1 MPHPIR
7 RRLVRIVLSV
17 TGAAVAVAMVVV
29 GVDFGS
35 ADPGDSGD
43 RARSS
48 SARLATRAE
57 VSLAPTDSP
66 YLVRRAQTFSR
77 SAKRVTLKKL
87 PAVKDR
93 EYMTSNL
100 NLWPHPRESGK
111 PLDVLDEGGIVAL
124 TGVTEGGFSQIVYQ
138 RQLRWVHSAHLSDQ
152 KPAPEPEEPATSA
165 DSSSSPSSSSS
176 SSAGTSS
183 APCPDGSGTEA
194 GLTSS
199 AVRLFRAVCNAFPAL
214 SSYGGYDGHGEHS
227 TGKAVDFMVEDGA
240 LGQAVADWARAHASE
255 LDLYDIIWAQRIW
268 TRVRSSEGWR
278 SMSDRGSAT
287 ANHYDHVHIAVN

>member
-7 RRLVRIVLSV
+7 RRLVRIVLPVAS
-17 TGAAVAVAMVVV
+17 AAVAVALVVV

-43 RARSS
+43 QARSS

-57 VSLAPTDSP
+57 VSVAPTDSP
-66 YLVRRAQTFSR
+66 YLVRRAKTFSR

-87 PAVKDR
+87 PAVEDR

-124 TGVTEGGFSQIVYQ
+124 TGVTKAGFSQIVYQ
-138 RQLRWVHSAHLSDQ
+138 RQLRWVHSAHLSDK
-152 KPAPEPEEPATSA
+152 KPAPEPEEPAASA
-165 DSSSSPSSSSS
+165 ASASSSSS
-176 SSAGTSS
+176 AASAGTSS

-199 AVRLFRAVCNAFPAL
+199 AVQLFRAVCNAFPAL

-227 TGKAVDFMVEDGA
+227 SGKAIDFMVSDSGT
-240 LGQAVADWARAHASE
+240 GQAVADWARAHAAE
-255 LDLYDIIWAQRIW
+255 LDLYDIIWSQHIW
-268 TRVRSSEGWR
+268 TDVRSSEGWR